1 MRLVIAFLL
10 ITGVLL
16 SARIIYFYSTY
27 PNFQKEQYV
36 NFTYT
41 FFSDPT
47 RIPSGYLLKVKNITI
62 FLTKTEE
69 FSYGDTVTIKGKII
83 EQERVSKK
91 DSRLLKELVINNP
104 EVEKIKNNN
113 FLLSLTSFIRQ
124 KVTYTFGKY
133 LGQNESGLL
142 IGIVF
147 GIRQGMDRDL
157 LAAFRTT
164 GVLHVIAASG
174 SNVSLVSGFL
184 LATLLAFVKR
194 RVAILF
200 TLAGIIFYAFLSG
213 LDTSIV
219 RASLMAAFS
228 YGALLFGRQNYSLL
242 ALYTTGFI
250 MLFVDPEVIGD
261 IGFQLSFLST
271 FGILTLKPLIDKVMF
286 RNRNFVLRDDFS
298 TTISAQ
304 VMTVP
309 VMFSAF
315 SSYSLV
321 SLPVNLFVLWTVPLL
336 MILGGV
342 AAVVSLALPLFA
354 APFLYLCLPLLLYF
368 ENISLVFA
376 RYAFPLQIDKTPQA
390 LILGYYLFLASVI
403 LLLNKHKKK
412 FGNH

>member
-1 MRLVIAFLL
+1 MRLVIVFIL
-10 ITGVLL
+10 ITVVLF
-16 SARIIYFYSTY
+16 SARIIFFYTTS
-27 PNFQKEQYV
+27 PNFQKGEDV

-47 RIPSGYLLKVKNITI
+47 RIPSGYLLKVKNIRI
-62 FLTKTEE
+62 FLPKTQE
-69 FSYGDTVTIKGKII
+69 FSYGETVAIKGKIT
-83 EQERVSKK
+83 EQERVSKR
-91 DSRLLKELVINNP
+91 DNLLLKELVINNP

-113 FLLSLTSFIRQ
+113 FLLSLTSVIRQ
-124 KVTYTFGKY
+124 KVTSIYGKY

-142 IGIVF
+142 MGIVF
-147 GIRQGMDRDL
+147 GIRQGMDSDL

-184 LATLLAFVKR
+184 LATFLAFMKR

-228 YGALLFGRQNYSLL
+228 YGALLFGRQNYSVL

-250 MLFVDPEVIGD
+250 MLFVDPEIIGD

-271 FGILTLKPLIDKVMF
+271 FGILILKPLIDNVLF
-286 RNRNFVLRDDFS
+286 RNRNFFLRDDFS

-309 VMFSAF
+309 IMFSAF
-315 SSYSLV
+315 SAYSLI
-321 SLPVNLFVLWTVPLL
+321 SIPVNLFVLWTIPLL
-336 MILGGV
+336 MILGGI
-342 AAVVSLALPLFA
+342 AAVASLLFSVFA

-368 ENISLVFA
+368 ENISLAFA
-376 RYAFPLQIDKTPQA
+376 RYSFPVQIDKTPQV
-390 LILGYYLFLASVI
+390 LILGYYIFLASII
-403 LLLNKHKKK
+403 LFLNKHRKNFK
-412 FGNH
+412 F